1 MYHKLKKSIGRGIW
15 HPNKYAKIKKA
26 TTARRNVS
34 LRPSERMSKSNRR
47 AANLR
52 MGKSLLK
59 KLLRKATKNLKM
71 STKSSRKTE
80 MSLFI

>member
-1 MYHKLKKSIGRGIW
+1 
-15 HPNKYAKIKKA
+15 
-26 TTARRNVS
+26 VS